1 MVVIVISFILLIS
14 SFPAQAVHREK
25 LNFEFA
31 KRIAENAL
39 TRPMRHKV
47 PSFYKEDDLVNLVD
61 YSEMIVQNILSFP
74 AEMSFSTLSID
85 ILKTRNELA
94 LDLLQEVEVSQSE
107 GISRKVALKIM
118 ERAYH
123 HAVVGRE
130 AMDKYD
136 PINSESKTKKYGFCF
151 VRADYIYF
159 ELRKFGVKR
168 ENIFKLFQI
177 GKINGD
183 PTFGRPWSYHV
194 VTLVKSIQ
202 GGWWAIDPFYRF
214 VGSPREWYKIN
225 MAKIQMGRS
234 LLYLTSPERMFAQG
248 GVHTFPALMDETFP
262 IIQPKFS
269 KTLGHR
275 VRHPERRRIPFKD
288 KLVMKFLKE
297 YFYSLIAEIKLEK
310 ANSIDYFKHKKM
322 LCTVYEICL

>member
-123 HAVVGRE
+123 H
-130 AMDKYD
+130 
-136 PINSESKTKKYGFCF
+136 
-151 VRADYIYF
+151 
-159 ELRKFGVKR
+159 
-168 ENIFKLFQI
+168 
-177 GKINGD
+177 
-183 PTFGRPWSYHV
+183 
-194 VTLVKSIQ
+194 
-202 GGWWAIDPFYRF
+202 
-214 VGSPREWYKIN
+214 
-225 MAKIQMGRS
+225 
-234 LLYLTSPERMFAQG
+234 
-248 GVHTFPALMDETFP
+248 
-262 IIQPKFS
+262 
-269 KTLGHR
+269 
-275 VRHPERRRIPFKD
+275 
-288 KLVMKFLKE
+288 
-297 YFYSLIAEIKLEK
+297 
-310 ANSIDYFKHKKM
+310 
-322 LCTVYEICL
+322 